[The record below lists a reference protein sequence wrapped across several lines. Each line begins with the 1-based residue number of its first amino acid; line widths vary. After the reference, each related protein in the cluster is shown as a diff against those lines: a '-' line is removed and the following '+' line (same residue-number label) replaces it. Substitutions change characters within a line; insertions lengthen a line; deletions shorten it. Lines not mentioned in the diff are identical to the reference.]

1 MLTVSMKYQKQQIVY
16 LSDMP
21 NGGSDIALKR
31 NVRLLENVLNK
42 VLALRP
48 VTWRWKDDTDPRVN
62 YGFIAQEVEKIMPDL
77 VTEEAWKNGD
87 QVKFLSTN
95 GMVPYAIGAIKE
107 QQKEIRKLL
116 ATLKKQQK
124 EIDTLKRTLEKLK
137 G

>member
-1 MLTVSMKYQKQQIVY
+1 
-16 LSDMP
+16 MP

-48 VTWRWKDDTDPRVN
+48 VTWRWKNDTDHRVN